1 MRRLLFVTLLVMI
14 LVVATPTDRTASAQL
29 RTDALSTQASVKLY
43 DQGGA
48 GFSLNRFFDPQH
60 FRMSHSFELSSSSF
74 GGYGSTLG
82 MYTNSMMWQFSS
94 RLAARV
100 DLSMAYSPTAAMPGA
115 SMTGG
120 GDTRVFLRNA
130 EISFR
135 PKENMLLHFS
145 VRQNPYGY
153 YASPY
158 GYYGYDRGGMDGF
171 DAYGSRSW
179 DGRLR

>member
-1 MRRLLFVTLLVMI
+1 MRRLLFVTLLVTL
-14 LVVATPTDRTASAQL
+14 LVVVTPAARPASAQL
-29 RTDALSTQASVKLY
+29 RTDAVSSQASVKLY

-60 FRMSHSFELSSSSF
+60 FKMSHSFELSSSSF
-74 GGYGSTLG
+74 GGYGSSLG

-100 DLSMAYSPTAAMPGA
+100 DLSMAYSPTASMPGA

-158 GYYGYDRGGMDGF
+158 GYYGDDRSGMNGF